1 MKSILIPTDYSEDTL
16 QALELTL
23 RNVGDTPVQV
33 VLLSFSP
40 LPDVLAE
47 NLFLPPNEGLTSER
61 RKFIVDEWNMRQ
73 SLLDTNIQLIEYH
86 VYGGT
91 PAILQQIMELFH
103 INDTIVPHSFQKSER
118 LVHQQAMR
126 SLNRAKAKV
135 TWMPEREIAVPFRL
149 TETHL
154 SV

>member
-16 QALELTL
+16 QALELTW
-23 RNVGDTPVQV
+23 RNLGDAPVQV

-47 NLFLPPNEGLTSER
+47 TLFLPPNEGLTSER
-61 RKFIVDEWNMRQ
+61 RKLILDEWNMRQ
-73 SLLDTNIQLIEYH
+73 SLLDTSIDLIEYH

-91 PAILQQIMELFH
+91 PAILQQVMELFN
-103 INDTIVPHSFQKSER
+103 INATLVPQSFQKSER
-118 LVHQQAMR
+118 LVHQQASR
-126 SLNRAKAKV
+126 SLRRSNTKI
-135 TWMPEREIAVPFRL
+135 TWMPEREATLAIRL
-149 TETHL
+149 AETHL